1 MQPVYRIFD
10 FDDPAA
16 EAVRLEQQMR
26 AMAAIEAPLY
36 ERHGV
41 FEASSLLDVGCGTG
55 APGRWLASRG
65 IEVFG
70 VDAVREAVRAA
81 SPPRA
86 VAAGEHLPFADR
98 SFDVTYARLALQHAP
113 EPARVVREMG
123 RVARRRVVVVDTDLA
138 SFVTY
143 PDLPTGTA
151 ARATWASAAT
161 ARGADA
167 FVGRRLRALF
177 VDAGLDDVRTDVA
190 YVTSDALGREV
201 FARMLLTPHV
211 RVLHARDAATLA
223 RAEDELRIWID
234 DPRSFGAAAL
244 FVASGRPR

>member
-10 FDDPAA
+10 FDDPDEEAA
-16 EAVRLEQQMR
+16 RLEQQML

-41 FEASSLLDVGCGTG
+41 FDAATLLDVGCGTG

-65 IEVFG
+65 LAVFG
-70 VDAVREAVRAA
+70 IDAVREAVRAA
-81 SPPRA
+81 NPPRA
-86 VAAGEHLPFADR
+86 VATAEHLPFADR
-98 SFDVTYARLALQHAP
+98 TFDVAYARLALQHARAP
-113 EPARVVREMG
+113 ERVVREMS
-123 RVARRRVVVVDTDLA
+123 RVARARVVVVDTDLA

-151 ARATWASAAT
+151 ARAEWTTAAA

-167 FVGRRLRALF
+167 FVGRRLRGLF
-177 VDAGLDDVRTDVA
+177 VDADLDDVRTDVA
-190 YVTSDALGREV
+190 YVTSDALGRET

-211 RVLHARDAATLA
+211 RVIHAGDEVTLA
-223 RAEDELRIWID
+223 RAEDELRSWIA